1 MKNAEEVKMPSLYGK
16 QMKNGTWFTVYA
28 HNQREAEEWVTKLA
42 KHAEDFVSGSQVERL
57 IDDNRYKEVSYE
69 VSVKSLEA
77 VTDPS
82 YIPFGQRFFETGE
95 NLSPICKPLDITPED
110 LAKRNGNG

>member
-1 MKNAEEVKMPSLYGK
+1 MQGSIYRPYPVLVSIHASPPERSTL
-16 QMKNGTWFTVYA
+16 
-28 HNQREAEEWVTKLA
+28 
-42 KHAEDFVSGSQVERL
+42 KHADRSAPSVPT
-57 IDDNRYKEVSYE
+57 E